1 MGALIERLREIG
13 LGDYEARLYVALVRR
28 HPATGYEL
36 AQTSGVPSSK
46 VYEVLR
52 RLQDKDLVF
61 VTEGGRTRGYIPV
74 DPEEFV
80 EQYSSRMT
88 RTLEGLRD
96 ELGALGGDEQVGY
109 VWNISGRD
117 ALLERAGRAIERA
130 EATIILSAW
139 DDELAELTDALT
151 AARARK
157 VRTAVIVYGALEPT
171 ASAVY
176 RHPIRDTIYDEKG
189 GRGLSLCTDSRAA
202 LVGLVA
208 KNGSA
213 SGAWSR
219 NHGFVTALEDY
230 LKHDIYVQKIVGRF
244 HDQLVAT
251 YGRNFSRWRDVF
263 SDRTLPPK
271 ARTARAPSQR
281 RSR

>member
-1 MGALIERLREIG
+1 VSALLERLREIG
-13 LGDYEARLYVALVRR
+13 LGDYEARLYLALVRR

-36 AQTSGVPSSK
+36 ARTSGVPSSK

-52 RLQDKDLVF
+52 RLQDKELVF
-61 VTEGGRTRGYIPV
+61 VTDGGRTRRYIPV

-88 RTLEGLRD
+88 RTLEGLRG
-96 ELGALGGDEQVGY
+96 ELGALGSEEQVGY
-109 VWNISGRD
+109 VWNISGRET
-117 ALLERAGRAIERA
+117 LIERAGRAIEHA
-130 EATIILSAW
+130 EATVILSGW
-139 DDELAELTDALT
+139 DDELAELTDALA
-151 AARARK
+151 AARGRK

-189 GRGLSLCTDSRAA
+189 GRGLSLCADSRAA
-202 LVGLVA
+202 LVGIVA
-208 KNGSA
+208 RNGSA

-219 NHGFVTALEDY
+219 NHGFVTAVEDY

-244 HDQLVAT
+244 HDQLVTT
-251 YGRNFSRWRDVF
+251 YGRNFARWRDVF

-271 ARTARAPSQR
+271 PRTTRARPRR
-281 RSR
+281 RS